1 MTSPIYMKV
10 IQNDMADAMGLV
22 LVIGTLVQIVGN
34 LSETILIGVIRIAAL
49 AGINVLMFIF
59 VYIGVLLIRK
69 NMESF
74 EAQMVMNR
82 TFKPLI

>member
-10 IQNDMADAMGLV
+10 IQNDMAEAMGLV
-22 LVIGTLVQIVGN
+22 LAIGTLVQIIGN
-34 LSETILIGVIRIAAL
+34 LSEMILIGVIRIEAL

>member
-59 VYIGVLLIRK
+59 VYISVLLIRK

>member
-22 LVIGTLVQIVGN
+22 LVTGTLVQIIGN
-34 LSETILIGVIRIAAL
+34 LSETILIGVIRIEAL

-59 VYIGVLLIRK
+59 AYIQRLCKGIRSSYLL
-69 NMESF
+69 F
-74 EAQMVMNR
+74 
-82 TFKPLI
+82 